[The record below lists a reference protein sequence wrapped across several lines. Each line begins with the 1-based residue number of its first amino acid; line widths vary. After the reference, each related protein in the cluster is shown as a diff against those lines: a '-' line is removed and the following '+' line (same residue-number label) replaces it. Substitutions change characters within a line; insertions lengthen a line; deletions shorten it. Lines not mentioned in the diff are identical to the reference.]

1 MATEMGQKILS
12 ETIDQHI
19 LVITLDRPEARNAF
33 NGEMARQME
42 AVIDEYDADNDLWV
56 AVIRSNGPT
65 FSAGQDLKSIQSGD
79 VGATKRRGGFG
90 VMRVPPVKPLIAAVD
105 GQAFAG
111 GMELVLACD
120 LVVASETSQFALAE
134 ARRALVAVGG
144 GCFRLPR
151 RIPYHVAMEMVLTG
165 DAKSA
170 AEMQQ
175 FGLVNRVTEPGGAY
189 EGALDLARSIASNSP
204 VAVKAARQ
212 IISRSHKEMWVD
224 EDCWEFQ
231 KPYMQM
237 SVESE
242 DMQEGI
248 TAFFEKR
255 KPVWKGR

>member
-12 ETIDQHI
+12 ETIDEHI
-19 LVITLDRPEARNAF
+19 LVITLDRPEAHNAF

-42 AVIDEYDADNDLWV
+42 AVIDQYDADDGLWV
-56 AVIRSNGPT
+56 AVIRANGPT

-79 VGATKRRGGFG
+79 VGATRKRGGFG
-90 VMRVPPVKPLIAAVD
+90 VMRVPSVKPLIAAVD
-105 GQAFAG
+105 GQALAG
-111 GMELVLACD
+111 GMELVLSCD

-134 ARRALVAVGG
+134 ARRGLVAVGG

-151 RIPYHVAMEMVLTG
+151 RIPYHVAMEMILTG

-170 AEMQQ
+170 AEMQRC
-175 FGLVNRVTEPGGAY
+175 GLVNCVTQPGGAY
-189 EGALDLARSIASNSP
+189 DGALELARRIVNNSP

-212 IISRSHKEMWVD
+212 IISRSHKEMWAD
-224 EDCWEFQ
+224 EECWEFQ
-231 KPYMQM
+231 KPYMRM

-242 DMQEGI
+242 DMQEGVA
-248 TAFFEKR
+248 AFIEKR